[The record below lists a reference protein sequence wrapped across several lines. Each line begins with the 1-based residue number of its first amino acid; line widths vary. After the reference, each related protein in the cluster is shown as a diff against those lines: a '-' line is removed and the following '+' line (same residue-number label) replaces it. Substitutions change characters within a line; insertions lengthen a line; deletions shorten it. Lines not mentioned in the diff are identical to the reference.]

1 MNFRRAVLRTV
12 FFFFVSTALEAGV
25 LFDSTVNP
33 IFAFDVV
40 SSSPSIHA
48 SFSTGAQQT
57 QLTELKLLWRRDKM
71 AAGTVDISI
80 REDQQSQPGHKLET
94 LASADIGLSPMGQQW
109 LVIQIKGTKALSA
122 NTRYWLEI
130 TATGAA
136 GSIAYSRKHEG
147 LGVLT
152 EYYKNA
158 YGLRANTETGP
169 YIFRLEGAA
178 IQP

>member
-1 MNFRRAVLRTV
+1 MNFRRTVLRAA
-12 FFFFVSTALEAGV
+12 FFFFVSTVLNAEV

-48 SFSTGAQQT
+48 SFSTGAQPT
-57 QLTELKLLWRRDKM
+57 QLTELKLLWRREKM

-80 REDQQSQPGHKLET
+80 HEDQQSQPGHKLET
-94 LASADIGLSPMGQQW
+94 VASADVGLLPVGQQW

-136 GSIAYSRKHEG
+136 GSIAYSRKHKG
-147 LGVLT
+147 SGALT
-152 EYYKNA
+152 EFYKNA
-158 YGLRANTETGP
+158 YGLRANSETGP
-169 YIFRLEGAA
+169 YIFRLEGA
-178 IQP
+178 PSKP